1 MTRKYERKGPSVPHG
16 TRIQD
21 YPEKLRNAIIDDL
34 RAGLLSR
41 VKIAE
46 RHRVKYTAVLRFSR
60 MLGAEGDLRPAVQ
73 KKAEAEIMAM
83 RQGDNTNDAV
93 VVNENAL
100 VILELVRDHSNLVR
114 RARNISV
121 VLLQDLEDTIR
132 NRDEIERTIKE
143 KCAEDASP
151 VREMQ
156 MMRAVSL
163 PTNTKTLMDLAG
175 AMKTLIG
182 LEREMFNIGKG
193 DEGRGTQ
200 SLEDYVMSLPGESVR
215 VIES

>member
-1 MTRKYERKGPSVPHG
+1 MTRKYERKGPPVPHG

-41 VKIAE
+41 QKIADK
-46 RHRVKYTAVLRFSR
+46 HKVKYSAVLRFAK
-60 MLGAEGDLRPAVQ
+60 MLGAEKDLRPAVMRQ
-73 KKAEAEIMAM
+73 AETEIMAL
-83 RQGDNTNDAV
+83 RLGDNENDAV

-100 VILELVRDHSNLVR
+100 VILELVRDHSAIVR
-114 RARNISV
+114 RARNISTT
-121 VLLQDLEDTIR
+121 LLQDLEDTIR
-132 NRDEIERTIKE
+132 NRDEIENTIAE
-143 KCAEDASP
+143 KCAEDSSP
-151 VREMQ
+151 AREMQ

-193 DEGRGTQ
+193 DESKGVQ

-215 VIES
+215 VPDA